1 VLLPNRFQQDNFI
14 RAGVPVQFPGGSAPF
29 KYQMRDS
36 GLETVVAV
44 CSQRSTGADG
54 ISHDFTRDA
63 FTSVPNYNAALA
75 RAIAVVP
82 ATPSADAAP
91 PAQTSSLA
99 TPTAP
104 SAAQPAATSSS
115 GPIAANANVP
125 APGGP
130 RTSLRA
136 AITLRVR

>member
-1 VLLPNRFQQDNFI
+1 
-14 RAGVPVQFPGGSAPF
+14 VQFPGGSAPF

-44 CSQRSTGADG
+44 CSQRASGADG

-82 ATPSADAAP
+82 ATSDTSP
-91 PAQTSSLA
+91 PAQTS
-99 TPTAP
+99 PV
-104 SAAQPAATSSS
+104 AAAANQAGSTSSS
-115 GPIAANANVP
+115 GPVAANANVP
-125 APGGP
+125 APGP